1 MNASNLQKKI
11 TYKERIITKVGM
23 FNRKHKHLSFLGLIY
38 AFMAIFTYNVAFYF
52 YRNVKRFTCLACII
66 LFFISSSS
74 FSYPAMS
81 LNISFD
87 SDISHEEAVSD
98 GDVII
103 SQEEIAESDAEL
115 AEQVELDSEVL
126 IESQEIVNP
135 DVTEADHLKMDN
147 QLSLDDILEAGELT
161 DESEITIGDEEVALG
176 TEGPSEISFTKGDWK
191 IMLVNKQHPIPEDYE
206 FPLGTISGSMRCD
219 ERIIQPLLDMMKAAR
234 NDGVSLI
241 ICSPYRDMERQTM
254 LFTNKVNRY
263 MDGGMSYMDA
273 YNLASQAVTVP
284 GSSEHQVGLAIDII
298 TDGYSSLDEG
308 FGNTAAGKWLAE
320 NSYRYGF
327 VLRYP
332 AGKEEIT
339 SIEFEPWHFR
349 YVGVD
354 AATIMAQN
362 GMCLE
367 EFWSNY
373 VE

>member
-23 FNRKHKHLSFLGLIY
+23 FNRKHKHLSLLGLIY
-38 AFMAIFTYNVAFYF
+38 AFVAIFTYNVAFYF

-87 SDISHEEAVSD
+87 SDISHEDGTSD
-98 GDVII
+98 SDVII
-103 SQEEIAESDAEL
+103 SQEELAESDAEL

-126 IESQEIVNP
+126 IESQEVVNP
-135 DVTEADHLKMDN
+135 DVTEADHLNTDN
-147 QLSLDDILEAGELT
+147 QLSLDDILEAGELAE
-161 DESEITIGDEEVALG
+161 DSEITISDEEVALG
-176 TEGPSEISFTKGDWK
+176 TEGPSEISFTRDDWK
-191 IMLVNKQHPIPEDYE
+191 IMLVNKQHPIPEDYN

-219 ERIIQPLLDMMKAAR
+219 ERIIQPLLDMMKGAR

-241 ICSPYRDMERQTM
+241 ICSPYRDMDRQTM

-308 FGNTAAGKWLAE
+308 FGNTVAGKWLAE

>member
-11 TYKERIITKVGM
+11 TYKEKIITRVGM

-38 AFMAIFTYNVAFYF
+38 AFVAIFTYNVAFYF

-87 SDISHEEAVSD
+87 SDISHEEGASD
-98 GDVII
+98 SDVAI

-115 AEQVELDSEVL
+115 AQQVELDSEVL
-126 IESQEIVNP
+126 IESQEVVNP
-135 DVTEADHLKMDN
+135 DVTEADHLNMDN
-147 QLSLDDILEAGELT
+147 QLSLDDILEAGELE
-161 DESEITIGDEEVALG
+161 DNSEIIIDDDEVALG
-176 TEGPSEISFTKGDWK
+176 TEGASEISFTRGDWK

-308 FGNTAAGKWLAE
+308 FGNTAAGRWLAD
-320 NSYRYGF
+320 NSYKYGF

>member
-11 TYKERIITKVGM
+11 TFKEKIISRVGM

-38 AFMAIFTYNVAFYF
+38 AFVAIFTYNVAFYF
-52 YRNVKRFTCLACII
+52 YRNVKRFTCLACIV

-81 LNISFD
+81 MNISFD
-87 SDISHEEAVSD
+87 SDISHDETNYDSD
-98 GDVII
+98 VVI
-103 SQEEIAESDAEL
+103 SNEEIAESDAEL
-115 AEQVELDSEVL
+115 AKQVELDSEVL

-135 DVTEADHLKMDN
+135 DVTEADHLNMDN
-147 QLSLDDILEAGELT
+147 QVSLDDILEAGDLDSGSEVIID
-161 DESEITIGDEEVALG
+161 DEDVALG
-176 TEGPSEISFTKGDWK
+176 SEEASEISFTKDDWK

-234 NDGVSLI
+234 NDGISLI
-241 ICSPYRDMERQTM
+241 VCSPYRDMDRQTM

-284 GSSEHQVGLAIDII
+284 GSSEHQVGLAFDII

-308 FGNTAAGKWLAE
+308 FGNTAAGKWLAA
-320 NSYRYGF
+320 NSYKYGF

-362 GMCLE
+362 DMCLE